1 MEEGIAGSDVGQ
13 EGVAQAL
20 TLGRALDEAGDVH
33 HVQEGRD
40 FAEKEKEMPSR
51 SKAKCQECL
60 PHLNLRAM
68 S

>member
-40 FAEKEKEMPSR
+40 FAEKEK
-51 SKAKCQECL
+51 KC
-60 PHLNLRAM
+60 H
-68 S
+68 

>member
-20 TLGRALDEAGDVH
+20 TLGRALHEAGDVH

-51 SKAKCQECL
+51 SK
-60 PHLNLRAM
+60 
-68 S
+68 

>member
-40 FAEKEKEMPSR
+40 FAEIENKCHQGIKPSVK
-51 SKAKCQECL
+51 SACL
-60 PHLNLRAM
+60 I
-68 S
+68 